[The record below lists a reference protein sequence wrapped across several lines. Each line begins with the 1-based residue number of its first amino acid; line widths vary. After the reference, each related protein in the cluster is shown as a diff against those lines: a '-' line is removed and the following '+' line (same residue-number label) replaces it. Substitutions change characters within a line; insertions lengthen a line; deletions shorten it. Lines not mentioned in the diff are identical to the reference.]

1 MPIRSK
7 KVLAAQ
13 LPSLSLVGAA
23 SAQGPPSADGDLPRV
38 SNEKCRRWTI
48 VGEPEVF
55 FDFDPEAVRR
65 MLRRVDARLIPLL
78 FVIYLGCCVARVNI
92 GRCLVVEGIRSGRE
106 PETGNAD
113 HIVLGM
119 IKKQSNDRSKTRVD

>member
-7 KVLAAQ
+7 KGPVSNM
-13 LPSLSLVGAA
+13 PTLSLIGAGSHQA
-23 SAQGPPSADGDLPRV
+23 APSPDTDMPRV

-65 MLRRVDARLIPLL
+65 MLRRVDMRLLPVLAIA
-78 FVIYLGCCVARVNI
+78 YLAACVSRVNI
-92 GRCLVVEGIRSGRE
+92 GKRLE
-106 PETGNAD
+106 
-113 HIVLGM
+113 
-119 IKKQSNDRSKTRVD
+119 